1 MIVPPEHSLLRC
13 SALLLSLALA
23 ACAPL
28 APPLAQPAADL
39 LPKDWANGALRP
51 GSAAVDLG
59 WWQHFGSPELDELIA
74 KADRRSY
81 DIAAAVANLRQAQA
95 LARAAGAPRWPAL
108 DLQLNGERSD
118 ATGRNRSSYDSALTA
133 SYELDVWG
141 RVQATHES
149 ALAAVLVSRFD
160 AQAVRL
166 GVQASVANAW
176 LEGVALREQIAIAE
190 QDGAAARRTLALVE
204 ARRKAGAAGEL
215 DATRQRGVVAER
227 DKSLAALGRRL
238 DDVRMLIARLC
249 GEADIGAGKI
259 ASVSLD
265 QLALP
270 DIDAGLPSELLVRRP
285 DLARAEAQLAAADA
299 DIAAARAAL
308 LPTVNLG
315 AAVSGGGGGLLRIMD
330 NPAYTLLA
338 AISAPVFNAGRLS
351 ALRAGAEA
359 RRESLL
365 AAYRNAVVAAFADTQ
380 EALNAIAW
388 LDAQYRAQQAV
399 LAEAERTGQLAD
411 TRYRAGAA
419 GMLDLLDA
427 QRTLYAAR
435 SDIVQL
441 RLARL
446 QASVALYRA
455 LGGGWQ
461 KDAGPERTEE
471 LTLAPGF

>member
-1 MIVPPEHSLLRC
+1 MIVRPEHALRRG
-13 SALLLSLALA
+13 SAFLLSLALA

-39 LPKDWANGALRP
+39 LPRDWANDALRP
-51 GSAAVDLG
+51 GAAAVNLA
-59 WWQHFGSPELDELIA
+59 WWQHFASPELDALIA
-74 KADRRSY
+74 RADRRSY

-118 ATGRNRSSYDSALTA
+118 ATGRNRSTYDSALTA

-149 ALAAVLVSRFD
+149 ALAAVSVSRFD

-190 QDGAAARRTLALVE
+190 QDGEAARRTLALVE

-215 DATRQRGVVAER
+215 DTTRQRGVVAER
-227 DKSLAALGRRL
+227 DKSRAVLARRL
-238 DDVRMLIARLC
+238 SDVHMLIARLC
-249 GEADIGAGKI
+249 GETDSGAGRI
-259 ASVSLD
+259 ASASLD
-265 QLALP
+265 QLTVP
-270 DIDAGLPSELLVRRP
+270 EIDAGLPSELLTRRP
-285 DLARAEAQLAAADA
+285 DLARAEAELAVSDA
-299 DIAAARAAL
+299 DIAVARAAL
-308 LPTVNLG
+308 LPAVNMG

-338 AISAPVFNAGRLS
+338 AISAPIFNAGRLS
-351 ALRAGAEA
+351 ALREGTEA

-365 AAYRNAVVAAFADTQ
+365 ASYRNAVVAAFADTQ
-380 EALNAIAW
+380 GTLNAIAW
-388 LDAQYRAQQAV
+388 LDTQYRAQQAV
-399 LAEAERTGQLAD
+399 LAEAERAWQLAD

-427 QRTLYAAR
+427 QRTLYGAR
-435 SDIVQL
+435 NDIVQL
-441 RLARL
+441 KLARL
-446 QASVALYRA
+446 QACVALYRA

-461 KDAGPERTEE
+461 RA
-471 LTLAPGF
+471 A